1 MKGYDQVSG
10 IDFQYNFAP
19 ITSEVT
25 DYFCEVADVQTAFL
39 HGNLEEELFI
49 KIPPG
54 YHKFFD
60 EQKESIIKNF
70 WTWQS
75 LPMDWFKQLGPGVR
89 SLQVFSRLSWTLS
102 NMQVIAVC

>member
-1 MKGYDQVSG
+1 VALVSGTKTNKTVRVYCACLVVKGYDQVSG

-70 WTWQS
+70 
-75 LPMDWFKQLGPGVR
+75 
-89 SLQVFSRLSWTLS
+89 
-102 NMQVIAVC
+102 

>member
-1 MKGYDQVSG
+1 MALVSGTKTNKTVRAYCACLVVKGYDQVSG

-70 WTWQS
+70 
-75 LPMDWFKQLGPGVR
+75 
-89 SLQVFSRLSWTLS
+89 
-102 NMQVIAVC
+102 